1 MINTSNS
8 RAAYTSQDAAN
19 ACGNLYLL
27 PIIAAARYRELR
39 GDPSR
44 DIKPMPRRVT
54 TNAGLK
60 VTALQEIEA
69 GVFGF
74 QKFVGSHAKV

>member
-1 MINTSNS
+1 MINTTDS
-8 RAAYTSQDAAN
+8 RVAYTSQDAAI

-27 PIIAAARYRELR
+27 PVLASQRYRELR
-39 GDPSR
+39 GNPERNIPPDF
-44 DIKPMPRRVT
+44 PRVK

-69 GVFGF
+69 GVFHF
-74 QKFVGSHAKV
+74 QKYVRKNTK

>member
-1 MINTSNS
+1 MMIDQTLS

-27 PIIAAARYRELR
+27 PFIAAARYRELR
-39 GDPSR
+39 GDPDR
-44 DIKPMPRRVT
+44 NIPPDVKRVK

-74 QKFVGSHAKV
+74 QKFVGIHAK